1 MSSLKSAGG
10 HMFMQQNKQEMKE
23 WKKSH
28 NKQNIGITNKFSF
41 METMVTIVDIY
52 FLVIFRG
59 SE

>member
-1 MSSLKSAGG
+1 M
-10 HMFMQQNKQEMKE
+10 
-23 WKKSH
+23 KKSH